1 MSLNVSDAGNHV
13 DGATGDDHGWF
24 SSKGSCSCAV
34 DLGAGDGVNLF
45 AVLVEVQVAEGHE
58 VASDFF
64 EAVVLALHGHQHVH
78 LQDVLGA
85 VELLVADGILE
96 LVQLADQGAEELGGV
111 GAGAL
116 DSHAEEAG
124 VGEVA
129 VDAGGGVDEVVLLHQ
144 VGHRAAVHP
153 FSGSARAERGR

>member
-1 MSLNVSDAGNHV
+1 M
-13 DGATGDDHGWF
+13 
-24 SSKGSCSCAV
+24 
-34 DLGAGDGVNLF
+34 
-45 AVLVEVQVAEGHE
+45 EVQVAEGHE

-129 VDAGGGVDEVVLLHQ
+129 VDAGGGVDEVVPLHQ

-153 FSGSARAERGR
+153 FPGPAGAERGR